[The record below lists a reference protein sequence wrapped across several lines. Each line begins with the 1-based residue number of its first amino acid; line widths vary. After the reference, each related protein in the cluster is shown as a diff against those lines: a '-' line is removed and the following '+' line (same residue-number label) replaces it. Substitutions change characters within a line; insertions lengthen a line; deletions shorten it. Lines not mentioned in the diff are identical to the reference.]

1 MRFSRCTYQRL
12 HQTRPSLKVCYF
24 DFINEPQLLQ
34 QKEKLSR
41 GEFRKACCLQT
52 LASTKR

>member
-34 QKEKLSR
+34 QKEKLPR